1 MSEIMAYVDAILDLI
16 IGLGMIV
23 VMGFMFYLLSLA
35 LVTMVRNKQPR
46 WDAIIYVV
54 AILVLGLAMWRF
66 FPTIAVRTMRV
77 SLEEARPE
85 VLLLQDEVR
94 RWIPEFDVAMP
105 TPMPTPTVFD
115 PFAAPPLP
123 PVDIPTPTPT
133 PTLTISATGGV
144 TVSVPMAITP
154 QATAT
159 PYPTYT
165 PLPTATAIPTPTPC
179 LVEVA
184 GNMLFCPPTPVIGG
198 K

>member
-1 MSEIMAYVDAILDLI
+1 MNEIMAYVNAFLDLS
-16 IGLGMIV
+16 LGFGMLV

-94 RWIPEFDVAMP
+94 QWIPEFDVALP

-115 PFAAPPLP
+115 PFTPPLP
-123 PVDIPTPTPT
+123 PVDTPIPTATT
-133 PTLTISATGGV
+133 VFTATIGITVTL
-144 TVSVPMAITP
+144 PP
-154 QATAT
+154 LATAT

-165 PLPTATAIPTPTPC
+165 PWPSPTPLPTATPC
-179 LVEVA
+179 LVQVGGHWLA
-184 GNMLFCPPTPVIGG
+184 CPPTPATGG
-198 K
+198 E

>member
-1 MSEIMAYVDAILDLI
+1 MNEIMAYVNAFLDLS
-16 IGLGMIV
+16 LGFGMLV

-46 WDAIIYVV
+46 WDAIVYVV

-94 RWIPEFDVAMP
+94 QWIPEFEVSTPVPTIGTDVP
-105 TPMPTPTVFD
+105 TLVSVPFPASVPTD
-115 PFAAPPLP
+115 
-123 PVDIPTPTPT
+123 TPTPT
-133 PTLTISATGGV
+133 PIILVTTLVTETVPATSAPV
-144 TVSVPMAITP
+144 L
-154 QATAT
+154 TAT

-165 PLPTATAIPTPTPC
+165 PWPTPTTIPTPTPC
-179 LVEVA
+179 LVNVG
-184 GNMLFCPPTPVIGG
+184 GNYLLCPPTPISGG